1 MANLP
6 QEVIFMLI
14 SGWDWD
20 EAMRVRTEELRE
32 DARKEVE
39 KEVERQLEKVRKQ
52 TMKQAMKQGKAEGM
66 AQGKETQALLT
77 AQALKAMGRLSI
89 DEIAQA
95 TGLSA
100 NKVAR
105 L

>member
-32 DARKEVE
+32 DARK
-39 KEVERQLEKVRKQ
+39 QARKQ
-52 TMKQAMKQGKAEGM
+52 AKEAKKQGI
-66 AQGKETQALLT
+66 AQGKESQALLT

-89 DEIAQA
+89 DEIEQA
-95 TGLSA
+95 TGLSV

>member
-1 MANLP
+1 
-6 QEVIFMLI
+6 VIFMLI

-39 KEVERQLEKVRKQ
+39 REVEKVRKQ
-52 TMKQAMKQGKAEGM
+52 TMRQGRAEGRAEGM